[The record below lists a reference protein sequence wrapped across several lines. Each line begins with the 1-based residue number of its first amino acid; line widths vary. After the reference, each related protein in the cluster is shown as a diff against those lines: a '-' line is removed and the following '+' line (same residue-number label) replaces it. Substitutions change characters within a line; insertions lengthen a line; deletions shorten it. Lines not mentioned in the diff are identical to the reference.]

1 MKDQESEPSS
11 QPAVAPSS
19 LTEREYSQIV
29 AAQQGDEEA
38 FAQLVANHYEQMYRF
53 AFKWCGQQ
61 SDAEDIAQQACIKL
75 ARAISQF
82 RFEAAFSS
90 WLYKLVIS
98 CAQDWHRKE
107 KKHRQFKDHDD
118 PPSTEESGNS
128 VTHNLAETQIYLFQI
143 MNIIEGMTEG
153 FKETAL
159 LVLAEGLSHQEA
171 AYVLDVK
178 ESTISWRLHNM
189 RKQLS
194 EQLEREDAQ

>member
-1 MKDQESEPSS
+1 MKDQESDTST
-11 QPAVAPSS
+11 QPACPPGTMS
-19 LTEREYSQIV
+19 EREYSNIV
-29 AAQQGDEEA
+29 AAQQGDEDA
-38 FAQLVANHYEQMYRF
+38 FAQLVASHYDQMYRF
-53 AFKWCGQQ
+53 AFKWCGQP

-98 CAQDWHRKE
+98 CAQDWYRKE
-107 KKHRQFKDHDD
+107 KKHLRFND
-118 PPSTEESGNS
+118 PQDSIPAENEGHTTS
-128 VTHNLAETQIYLFQI
+128 HNPAETQVYLFQV

-171 AYVLDVK
+171 AYILDVK
-178 ESTISWRLHNM
+178 ESTISWRLHSI